1 MHGPLRQPGGDRFV
15 VGCGIVCRDKA
26 AAVRAVDA
34 AVRKVDA
41 VLLRA
46 PAGARLHHAEAEAL
60 HLLRQQ
66 AAAVKFPGGVAV
78 AFAENGAGQRIDGV
92 GDLAEQTGKVRF
104 ARHGCIA
111 AQYGAVFFVLRQP
124 HVRHAGAD
132 GRHAARGREQQQVA
146 VEQRVLRADGDGR
159 QRVVQRKDLIQ
170 LQLVAPALRGVRVI
184 DAQLAQLPAEQLQR
198 QQQRAADV
206 AEPDERDAQRL
217 CALPVPA
224 LQNGECGGKRRVQH
238 AGAVSR
244 HKFAQRLGRR
254 RPLRRRQQHTGR
266 LGLEDLVQHGNG
278 KQAAGAQRIAPDKKH
293 QRGKRRVCG
302 HGIRR
307 TGSAQRAQAEAVPL
321 FKLHGSFL
329 LAYGCGQAAAD
340 RPPDRRRREATGHS
354 AGTGLGPADAGGR
367 GPRRGG
373 AASAPC

>member
-1 MHGPLRQPGGDRFV
+1 M
-15 VGCGIVCRDKA
+15 
-26 AAVRAVDA
+26 
-34 AVRKVDA
+34 
-41 VLLRA
+41 
-46 PAGARLHHAEAEAL
+46 
-60 HLLRQQ
+60 
-66 AAAVKFPGGVAV
+66 
-78 AFAENGAGQRIDGV
+78 
-92 GDLAEQTGKVRF
+92 RF

-111 AQYGAVFFVLRQP
+111 AQHGAVFFILRQP

-132 GRHAARGREQQQVA
+132 GRHAARGREQQQIA
-146 VEQRVLRADGDGR
+146 VKQRVLRADRDGR

-170 LQLVAPALRGVRVI
+170 LQLIASALRGIRVI

-198 QQQRAADV
+198 QQQCAADV
-206 AEPDERDAQRL
+206 AKPDECDAQRL
-217 CALPVPA
+217 RALPVPA
-224 LQNGECGGKRRVQH
+224 LQYGKCGGKRRVQH
-238 AGAVSR
+238 AGPVCR
-244 HKFAQRLGRR
+244 YKFAQRLGRR
-254 RPLRRRQQHTGR
+254 RTLHRRQQHTGR
-266 LGLEDLVQHGNG
+266 LGLENFVERGDG
-278 KQAAGAQRIAPDKKH
+278 KQAAGAQRVTPDKKH

-302 HGIRR
+302 RGIRR

-354 AGTGLGPADAGGR
+354 AGTGRGPADAGGR